1 MKKSILEKGINNLYH
16 FTDVRNLENIFKYGV
31 VPRSILDKRNIEHIY
46 NDEYRFDKCKNA
58 VCISIEFPNYK
69 MFYKLRTDN
78 KKRDWAVLEIDK
90 GVLLDYDCA
99 YCWLNAGDHSMYSCS
114 IEERKEKAAF
124 LELFNDRD
132 GYPKR
137 EKTNLPCNYPTHPQ
151 AEVLVFGTIKPQYI
165 KKVFF
170 DKKIILEKY
179 KKKIS
184 DDTPFELDV
193 SKFGPREDYGYWQNK
208 EILNG
213 N

>member
-1 MKKSILEKGINNLYH
+1 MEKSILEKGINNLYH
-16 FTDVRNLENIFKYGV
+16 FTDVRNLENILKYGV

-69 MFYKLRTDN
+69 MFYKLR
-78 KKRDWAVLEIDK
+78 K
-90 GVLLDYDCA
+90 DYEDR
-99 YCWLNAGDHSMYSCS
+99 NAGDHSMYSCS

-124 LELFNDRD
+124 LELFKDRD

-137 EKTNLPCNYPTHPQ
+137 EKTNVPCNYPTHPQ
-151 AEVLVFGTIKPQYI
+151 AEVLVFGTINPQYI

-184 DDTPFELDV
+184 DDTPFELDA
-193 SKFGPREDYGYWQNK
+193 SKFGPREDYVYWQNK